1 MTNDNYKWMLRTF
14 WIIAIP
20 AILFSIFGCE
30 QNTKA
35 NLDKRI
41 DIHKLSEV
49 WTKAIDSIVPYK
61 GIGINKASI
70 YYDLDW
76 ETTLFNDRKILR
88 YESRRSNYKIVK
100 VDDAYQI
107 RFFRRDGYYNYWTY
121 FTKKK
126 AVDALEEKILAKRV
140 SYNTIV
146 YRINQLNK

>member
-1 MTNDNYKWMLRTF
+1 M
-14 WIIAIP
+14 
-20 AILFSIFGCE
+20 FSCE

-41 DIHKLSEV
+41 EIQRQQDILN
-49 WTKAIDSIVPYK
+49 KAIDSIVPYK

-88 YESRRSNYKIVK
+88 HESKRSNYKIVK
-100 VDDAYQI
+100 VDDAYHI
-107 RFFRRDGYYNYWTY
+107 RFYRRDGYYNYWAY

-126 AVDALEEKILAKRV
+126 AEDALEERLLDHRI
-140 SYNTIV
+140 SYNTII
-146 YRINQLNK
+146 YRINQLK